1 MTIAL
6 YPGTFDPPHLGHV
19 DVIRRAAPLFGT
31 LWVAVLKNPQKSPL
45 FSVDERLGML
55 QEVARDFR
63 NVQVRAFDG
72 LTVDLAR
79 EVGARVILRGLRAI
93 LDYDYEVQMALMN
106 RQLTP
111 EVETLFMLTASRYSH
126 LSSTLVKQIAAL
138 GADLDGMVPSQVA
151 GALRRTVGRGR

>member
-1 MTIAL
+1 ML
-6 YPGTFDPPHLGHV
+6 R
-19 DVIRRAAPLFGT
+19 VIGEAFP
-31 LWVAVLKNPQKSPL
+31 
-45 FSVDERLGML
+45 
-55 QEVARDFR
+55 
-63 NVQVRAFDG
+63 NVRVTSFDG

-126 LSSTLVKQIAAL
+126 LSSTLVKQIAAY
-138 GADLDGMVPSQVA
+138 GADLTETVPPVVA
-151 GALRRTVGRGR
+151 DALRRKVGGHGRGGL